1 MAKVSGGDKFKAAL
15 GKIVK
20 KMKVAEDVGGS
31 AVHVGFLEG
40 ATYPDG
46 KSVAF
51 VAAMNEYGHRVG
63 AAPGEGEEDNRA
75 VVPPRPFFRTMIAQH
90 KAEWAPAM
98 AAILKRTDYN
108 VRDTLLMTGEGVA
121 GQLRQSIIDF
131 DSIPLAQSTIDRKGF
146 SKELVDSGV
155 MLNSIDYEI
164 K

>member
-1 MAKVSGGDKFKAAL
+1 
-15 GKIVK
+15 
-20 KMKVAEDVGGS
+20 
-31 AVHVGFLEG
+31 
-40 ATYPDG
+40 
-46 KSVAF
+46 
-51 VAAMNEYGHRVG
+51 
-63 AAPGEGEEDNRA
+63 
-75 VVPPRPFFRTMIAQH
+75 MIAQH

-121 GQLRQSIIDF
+121 GQLRQSIVDF
-131 DSIPLAQSTIDRKGF
+131 DSVPLAQSTIDRKGF